1 VTITN
6 SGDLPGT
13 ATAVLKIDNN
23 VQDTKVLTLN
33 AGESQKAVFT
43 ISGKSA
49 GNYAVDVNGQSG
61 TLTVKTAPSTKPFIL
76 RNWWILVVLVI
87 VVVAITVIVGLTI
100 KNRGTSNSK

>member
-6 SGDLPGT
+6 SGDLPGS

-23 VQDTKVLTLN
+23 IQDTKVLTLN
-33 AGESQKAVFT
+33 AGESQDATFT

-49 GNYAVDVNGQSG
+49 GSYTIDVNGQSG
-61 TLTVKTAPSTKPFIL
+61 TLTVKAAPSTRPFIL

-100 KNRGTSNSK
+100 KNRGISDSK